1 MAMKVVRIVDIA
13 MSDEELV
20 SDPIRFETPSKFSAI
35 ESIGPVEPVVS
46 GSESPSIRAEFQAA
60 NEMRFG
66 RQRFSL
72 HVAVQISAS

>member
-46 GSESPSIRAEFQAA
+46 GSESPAIRAEFQAA
-60 NEMRFG
+60 KEMRFG